1 MQRKITMAII
11 QKFEMDDNKYDKLNF
26 QNAAKAVL
34 QRTFIA
40 LNVFIRELVYLKTN
54 YISFQFKKQKKN
66 IKLNPRK
73 TIERK

>member
-1 MQRKITMAII
+1 MEII
-11 QKFEMDDNKYDKLNF
+11 QKFKLNDNKYDKLNL

-34 QRTFIA
+34 QVTFIA

-54 YISFQFKKQKKN
+54 YITFQFNKQKKN

-73 TIERK
+73 TKERK

>member
-1 MQRKITMAII
+1 MEII
-11 QKFEMDDNKYDKLNF
+11 QKFELDDNKYGKLNL

-40 LNVFIRELVYLKTN
+40 LNVFIRELVYLKNN
-54 YISFQFKKQKKN
+54 YISFQFNKQKKN

-73 TIERK
+73 TKERK